1 MTSQAFG
8 PAYTGSASSLQAGPA
23 SSPQAGDILYPM
35 RVSLFIALLLTGYVL
50 SRPSPGGNREQDI
63 PSPGATREW
72 ESLPPWQR
80 KASDRAIERYTKSQE
95 KKWRRWNEAMFERS
109 G

>member
-1 MTSQAFG
+1 MTSQDYG
-8 PAYTGSASSLQAGPA
+8 PADTGSANPL
-23 SSPQAGDILYPM
+23 QAGDILYPM
-35 RVSLFIALLLTGYVL
+35 RVSLFIALLLMGYVL
-50 SRPSPGGNREQDI
+50 SRPQTTNIKEEDI
-63 PSPGATREW
+63 PTPGATREW

-80 KASDRAIERYTKSQE
+80 KASDRAIERYTRSQG

>member
-1 MTSQAFG
+1 VTSQAFG
-8 PAYTGSASSLQAGPA
+8 PVYTGPA
-23 SSPQAGDILYPM
+23 SSPQASDILYPM

-50 SRPSPGGNREQDI
+50 SRPQTINIKEEDI

-72 ESLPPWQR
+72 GSLPPWQR
-80 KASDRAIERYTKSQE
+80 KASDRAIERYAKSQE

>member
-1 MTSQAFG
+1 MTSQDYG
-8 PAYTGSASSLQAGPA
+8 PAYTGPA

-50 SRPSPGGNREQDI
+50 SRPQTANIEEEDI
-63 PSPGATREW
+63 PSSGATREW
-72 ESLPPWQR
+72 ESLPAWQR
-80 KASDRAIERYTKSQE
+80 KSSDRAIERYTRSQG

>member
-1 MTSQAFG
+1 MTSQDYG
-8 PAYTGSASSLQAGPA
+8 PAYTGSA

-35 RVSLFIALLLTGYVL
+35 RVSLFIALLLMGYVL
-50 SRPSPGGNREQDI
+50 SRPQTTNIEEEDI

-80 KASDRAIERYTKSQE
+80 KASDRAIERYSKSQE